1 MCSNIEWNSS
11 LSISSSNPNSN
22 SKNSLIYKIISPVC
36 CFSKI
41 FLKLCYLAKFSH
53 HSKLT
58 KRWAQLNPD
67 LRVNRLGP
75 DPLTIFPR
83 KEKSEKNGKRVETA
97 KTRRNRKPQQ
107 PSLLFYI
114 LTPKTF
120 VSIQFS
126 LILNYYFS

>member
-36 CFSKI
+36 CFSKF

-83 KEKSEKNGKRVETA
+83 KEKEWKLRKREEIV
-97 KTRRNRKPQQ
+97 N
-107 PSLLFYI
+107 PSSHLCF
-114 LTPKTF
+114 
-120 VSIQFS
+120 SIFS
-126 LILNYYFS
+126 LQKPSSQSNSHSF